1 MIDRYEVKKINYLH
15 IQKNKILLSA
25 LMILVGS
32 AYVLMGPNG
41 VDWKYYS
48 TVSPR
53 YDEFYF
59 YREFFS
65 WFIIDII
72 NSADASGKLMAF
84 LMSTSLFYVTV
95 KFSKDLSHNLWISL
109 LTAIL
114 LAFSNFYLLMSVNGI
129 RQGISLI
136 LIILSLCLWNKGK
149 LISLTIFI
157 LAVFSHNSAVL
168 FLPLLFARDINSV
181 IFVLGCL
188 SLIML
193 GDAIINIASKNSNP
207 SPTLN
212 KSLFMYVSVVL
223 LALGAVHK
231 ILRKHDKGL
240 LRSDSYVFLSQMYLF
255 ALGAGFY
262 GSSAVYERLVY
273 TIIPLMIIY
282 ANYWL
287 RFYRPKIVFFL
298 L

>member
-1 MIDRYEVKKINYLH
+1 
-15 IQKNKILLSA
+15 
-25 LMILVGS
+25 
-32 AYVLMGPNG
+32 MGPNG

-48 TVSPR
+48 IVSPR

-72 NSADASGKLMAF
+72 NSIDASGKLMAF
-84 LMSTSLFYVTV
+84 LMSTSLFYVTL
-95 KFSKDLSHNLWISL
+95 KFSRNLSHNLGISL

-136 LIILSLCLWNKGK
+136 LILLSLCLWDKSK
-149 LISLTIFI
+149 FISLTIYI

-168 FLPLLFARDINSV
+168 FLPLLFVRDINKV

-188 SLIML
+188 LLIML
-193 GDAIINIASKNSNP
+193 GDDIINIASKNSNP
-207 SPTLN
+207 SPTQN
-212 KSLFMYVSVVL
+212 KSLFMYISLVL

-240 LRSDSYVFLSQMYLF
+240 VRLDKYILLSQMYLF
-255 ALGAGFY
+255 SLGVGFY
-262 GSSAVYERLVY
+262 GSSAAYERLVY
-273 TIIPLMIIY
+273 VIIPLLIIY

-287 RFYRPKIVFFL
+287 RFYRPKFIFFL
-298 L
+298 LYVFLTMLSCAYSLTHPSVKNNFISI